1 VTHPAPATSP
11 RRSAPARAGRPTRE
25 QALLRAEELLD
36 CALEVFLDRGFD
48 HATIDGIAATA
59 GMAKRTIY
67 ARYPDKETLFRAAVQ
82 RAIDR
87 WAVPAEEFRK
97 LDTGD
102 LEETLIAVA
111 GARLRTAVSPD
122 GVRLQRILNAEAYRF
137 PELPRIAYE
146 QGSRPAVRFIAE
158 VLARHAA
165 TGSIAVDDAE
175 LLGTSFLSLVIGG
188 PAHGVLWG
196 AVLDDDAVADRIRV
210 CVRLFL
216 DGARPR

>member
-1 VTHPAPATSP
+1 VNHAALP
-11 RRSAPARAGRPTRE
+11 RRTAPRAGRPTRE
-25 QALLRAEELLD
+25 QSLQRAEHLLD

-48 HATIDGIAATA
+48 HATVEGIAATA

-67 ARYPDKETLFRAAVQ
+67 ARYPDKEAMFRAAVQ

-87 WAVPAEEFRK
+87 WAVPVDELRK

-111 GARLRTAVSPD
+111 AARLQTAVSPD

-137 PELPRIAYE
+137 PDLSRIAYE
-146 QGSRPAVRFIAE
+146 QGSKPVVTFIAE
-158 VLARHAA
+158 VLSRHAA
-165 TGSIAVDDAE
+165 TGSIAIDDPE

-196 AVLDDDAVADRIRV
+196 AVLDNDAVADRIRI

>member
-1 VTHPAPATSP
+1 MNHPAAAAPH
-11 RRSAPARAGRPTRE
+11 RRETPVRAGRPTRE
-25 QALLRAEELLD
+25 QALRRGEELLD
-36 CALEVFLDRGFD
+36 CALEVFLDRGYD

-67 ARYPDKETLFRAAVQ
+67 ARYADKESLFRAAVE

-87 WAVPAEEFRK
+87 WVVPVEDLHA

-111 GARLRTAVSPD
+111 TARLRSAVSPD

-137 PELPRIAYE
+137 PDLSRIAYE
-146 QGSRPAVRFIAE
+146 RGSQPAVRFIAE

-165 TGSIAVDDAE
+165 AGSIAVDDPE

-196 AVLDDDAVADRIRV
+196 AVLDNDAVADRIRI

>member
-1 VTHPAPATSP
+1 MYPPVPAAAG
-11 RRSAPARAGRPTRE
+11 RSRVGRPTRE
-25 QALLRAEELLD
+25 QARARAEELLD
-36 CALEVFLDRGFD
+36 CALEVFLDRGYD

-67 ARYPDKETLFRAAVQ
+67 AQYTDKEALFRAAVQ

-87 WAVPAEEFRK
+87 WVVPVDELRA
-97 LDTGD
+97 LDTGN

-111 GARLRTAVSPD
+111 SARLQTAVSPD

-137 PELPRIAYE
+137 PDLSRTAYE
-146 QGSRPAVRFIAE
+146 QGTRPVVRFIAE

-165 TGSIAVDDAE
+165 AGSIAVTDPE
-175 LLGTSFLSLVIGG
+175 LIGTSFLSLVIGG

-196 AVLDDDAVADRIRV
+196 AVLDNDAVADRIRL

>member
-1 VTHPAPATSP
+1 MNHASSDAARRRVAP
-11 RRSAPARAGRPTRE
+11 GRPTRE
-25 QALLRAEELLD
+25 QALQRAEDLLD
-36 CALEVFLDRGFD
+36 GALEVFLDRGYD
-48 HATIDGIAATA
+48 YATIDAIAAQV

-67 ARYPDKETLFRAAVQ
+67 ARYRDKEALFRAAVQ

-87 WAVPAEEFRK
+87 WVVPVDDLQN

-111 GARLRTAVSPD
+111 RARLQTAVSSD

-137 PELPRIAYE
+137 PELGRQAYE
-146 QGSRPAVRFIAE
+146 QGTLPVVRFIAE
-158 VLARHAA
+158 VLRRHASD
-165 TGSIAVDDAE
+165 GGIAVDEPE

-196 AVLDDDAVADRIRV
+196 AVLDNDAVADRIRT

>member
-1 VTHPAPATSP
+1 VNHPAPASP
-11 RRSAPARAGRPTRE
+11 RRRASPARLGRPTRE

-48 HATIDGIAATA
+48 HATIEGIAATA

-87 WAVPAEEFRK
+87 WVVPVEELRS

-111 GARLRTAVSPD
+111 TARLRSATSPS

-137 PELPRIAYE
+137 PELSRIAYD
-146 QGSRPAVRFIAE
+146 QGSKPAVTFIAD

-165 TGSIAVDDAE
+165 TGSIAIDDPE

-196 AVLDDDAVADRIRV
+196 AVLDNDAVADRIRI